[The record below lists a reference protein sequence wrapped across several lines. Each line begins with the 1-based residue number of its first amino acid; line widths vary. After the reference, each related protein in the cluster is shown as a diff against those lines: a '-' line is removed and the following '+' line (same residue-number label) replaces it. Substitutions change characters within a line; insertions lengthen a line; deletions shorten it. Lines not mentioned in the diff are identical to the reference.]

1 MSSQPVLFLY
11 ETALRVRACVRAC
24 RVVPRCGV
32 SKPAGR
38 CHPAG
43 QEILAVASQNATLC
57 SMDEGAAPR
66 ATLALSSAWGLE
78 SMDGMAWHGNGDS
91 QRHGTSITPTTTTN
105 AHGCLWIIAANN
117 HDNVEVNKEL
127 N

>member
-1 MSSQPVLFLY
+1 MVHGRGGGFTGDIGAVL
-11 ETALRVRACVRAC
+11 
-24 RVVPRCGV
+24 GM
-32 SKPAGR
+32 G
-38 CHPAG
+38 
-43 QEILAVASQNATLC
+43 
-57 SMDEGAAPR
+57 M
-66 ATLALSSAWGLE
+66 E
-78 SMDGMAWHGNGDS
+78 SMDGMAWHGNGDF